1 MSPPRSPREAQNS
14 SRSPERLGEEDNQPT
29 VGALIPAFGNYLS
42 GRWGLQDNTLRAYA
56 SDLTHLTEYL
66 ESRGSSE
73 LDHLSTRD
81 LRGWLAE
88 MRAGGAARSTLR
100 RRVCSVRRFTEW
112 ATLVGYLESDPAG
125 QLVNPSAELTLPHV
139 LSQEQA
145 ASLMQIS
152 AADGDTS
159 AEALCDWAIVELLYA
174 SGLRVSELC
183 GLNMSDLDSGRL
195 VAMVI
200 GKGDRQRSV
209 PYGRPAARAVDQW
222 LTVGRPQW
230 VGSKS
235 GAALLLGPRGG
246 RINPRRVRERLQ
258 RLILLVPDAPRI
270 APHGLRHSA
279 ATHML
284 EGGADLRSVQE
295 MLGHASLS
303 TTQVYTHVTAER
315 LRASYEQA
323 HPRA

>member
-1 MSPPRSPREAQNS
+1 MSPLRTSRAAQNPS
-14 SRSPERLGEEDNQPT
+14 GDPERRGEDGDRPT
-29 VGALIPAFGNYLS
+29 VGELIPAFEDYLS
-42 GRWGLQDNTLRAYA
+42 GRWGLQDNTLRAYS

-66 ESRGSSE
+66 KSKGSPD
-73 LDHLSTRD
+73 LDQLSTRD

-112 ATLVGYLESDPAG
+112 ATLVGYLESDPAA
-125 QLVNPSAELTLPHV
+125 QLVNSSAEQTLPHV

-145 ASLMQIS
+145 AALMQIA
-152 AADGDTS
+152 AADGDTDP
-159 AEALCDWAIVELLYA
+159 AALCDWAMVELLYA

-183 GLNMSDLDSGRL
+183 GLNMADLDSRRL

-209 PYGRPAARAVDQW
+209 PYGKPAARAVDQW

-235 GAALLLGPRGG
+235 GAAVLLGPRGG
-246 RINPRRVRERLQ
+246 RINPRRVRERLA

-295 MLGHASLS
+295 MLGHSSLA

-315 LRASYEQA
+315 LRSSYERA